1 MKKRSPSVKDSR
13 EGACSPVSRFGKEMN
28 KEYSYSPAIL
38 SSGTVS
44 FEDEN
49 PVRLLQ
55 VAFERTI
62 QSRHFEG
69 KLVDQEDRNLVV
81 IFASDELSRRG
92 ADGDYTSVESV
103 GIHPWIYGNDRQ
115 KALLRSIVRTLRSA
129 LCSMSLLGCGES
141 LEALHIHYLFVWAD
155 IGHFPEFERFNRRN
169 WILPHEVQQKVT
181 SDNEVSIGDKM
192 DYRKFELGVL
202 SDEGSPVVVEYP
214 VNYFRR

>member
-1 MKKRSPSVKDSR
+1 
-13 EGACSPVSRFGKEMN
+13 MN

-69 KLVDQEDRNLVV
+69 KLVDQEDRNLLV

-92 ADGDYTSVESV
+92 TDGDHTTVESV
-103 GIHPWIYGNDRQ
+103 GIW
-115 KALLRSIVRTLRSA
+115 K
-129 LCSMSLLGCGES
+129 
-141 LEALHIHYLFVWAD
+141 
-155 IGHFPEFERFNRRN
+155 
-169 WILPHEVQQKVT
+169 
-181 SDNEVSIGDKM
+181 
-192 DYRKFELGVL
+192 
-202 SDEGSPVVVEYP
+202 
-214 VNYFRR
+214 